1 MAQPPKQ
8 MPKFLKEGTKELCL
22 NFSVYFSKF
31 YNIKLFHLLNLLK
44 ILEQLYEK
52 EAILTNY
59 QNHIFLLN
67 LSVILPINILLYE
80 IENKLAGS
88 LSYNL
93 SS

>member
-1 MAQPPKQ
+1 M
-8 MPKFLKEGTKELCL
+8 
-22 NFSVYFSKF
+22 NFSVYLSKF

-59 QNHIFLLN
+59 QNHIFLFN

>member
-1 MAQPPKQ
+1 M
-8 MPKFLKEGTKELCL
+8 

-31 YNIKLFHLLNLLK
+31 YNIKLFYLLNLLK

-59 QNHIFLLN
+59 QNHIFLFN